1 MAWIQR
7 GRWGCRKD
15 RFFMSI
21 IYREKNNQT
30 FIKKIISLE
39 LIDLSTNV
47 WPAGV
52 VSVAYLS

>member
-52 VSVAYLS
+52 VSVS